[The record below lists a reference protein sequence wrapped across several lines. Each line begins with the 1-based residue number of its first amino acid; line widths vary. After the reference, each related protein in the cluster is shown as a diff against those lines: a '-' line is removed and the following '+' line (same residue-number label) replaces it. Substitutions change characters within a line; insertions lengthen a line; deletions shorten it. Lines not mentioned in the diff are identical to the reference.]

1 MTLKI
6 HQDHSRFKQ
15 IVRGKI
21 KANLRK
27 YVQKGEMIGKK
38 GGYVAL
44 VNQKFTFMRGSGV
57 KGFETNS
64 QMGGYPDLARI
75 AVK

>member
-1 MTLKI
+1 MSLKI

-27 YVQKGEMIGKK
+27 YVQKGEM
-38 GGYVAL
+38 
-44 VNQKFTFMRGSGV
+44 
-57 KGFETNS
+57 
-64 QMGGYPDLARI
+64 MGERHQLKSRPL
-75 AVK
+75 